1 MKRATNRPKRDTNWR
16 TPPLTND
23 LGTPA
28 GLGSL
33 ARQEEN
39 NNAMDMSIALG
50 VGLGIGLA
58 VLGAG
63 IGQGMTANGAV
74 SGISRQPEAA
84 GKIQT
89 AMIIGLALIES
100 LVILTFVVVNGM
112 AGKVPAPAKT
122 EGTGASLTRPIDA
135 KTKVAMN
142 NVDRLTGSVS
152 Q

>member
-1 MKRATNRPKRDTNWR
+1 MDT
-16 TPPLTND
+16 T
-23 LGTPA
+23 
-28 GLGSL
+28 
-33 ARQEEN
+33 
-39 NNAMDMSIALG
+39 IAIG

-112 AGKVPAPAKT
+112 AGKVPAPTTTPTA
-122 EGTGASLTRPIDA
+122 AITRPSDEAVA
-135 KTKVAMN
+135 KNDTSGMKIVT
-142 NVDRLTGSVS
+142 DK
-152 Q
+152 

>member
-1 MKRATNRPKRDTNWR
+1 MANTCRRHL
-16 TPPLTND
+16 TPPHKIYHLQNIANR
-23 LGTPA
+23 L
-28 GLGSL
+28 
-33 ARQEEN
+33 EEYETK
-39 NNAMDMSIALG
+39 MDTTIAIG

-74 SGISRQPEAA
+74 SGIARQPEAA

-112 AGKVPAPAKT
+112 AGKVPAPKAPAA
-122 EGTGASLTRPIDA
+122 GATGAIVRPS
-135 KTKVAMN
+135 TVAQN
-142 NVDRLTGSVS
+142 DGPIVINR
-152 Q
+152 

>member
-1 MKRATNRPKRDTNWR
+1 
-16 TPPLTND
+16 
-23 LGTPA
+23 
-28 GLGSL
+28 
-33 ARQEEN
+33 
-39 NNAMDMSIALG
+39 MSIALG

-63 IGQGMTANGAV
+63 IGQGLAAGNAV

-112 AGKVPAPAKT
+112 AGKIPAPTAAP
-122 EGTGASLTRPIDA
+122 EGAGASINRQMDKPVADVMSNKPNVVVA
-135 KTKVAMN
+135 KN
-142 NVDRLTGSVS
+142 
-152 Q
+152 

>member
-1 MKRATNRPKRDTNWR
+1 
-16 TPPLTND
+16 
-23 LGTPA
+23 
-28 GLGSL
+28 
-33 ARQEEN
+33 
-39 NNAMDMSIALG
+39 MDMSIALG

-112 AGKVPAPAKT
+112 AGKVPAPAAT
-122 EGTGASLTRPIDA
+122 GTGTGASLSRPMDQQ
-135 KTKVAMN
+135 TSLVTQNMDQVAGKAIN
-142 NVDRLTGSVS
+142 
-152 Q
+152 

>member
-1 MKRATNRPKRDTNWR
+1 
-16 TPPLTND
+16 
-23 LGTPA
+23 
-28 GLGSL
+28 
-33 ARQEEN
+33 
-39 NNAMDMSIALG
+39 MDMSIALG

-74 SGISRQPEAA
+74 SGIARQPEAA

-112 AGKVPAPAKT
+112 AGKVPAPAAAPGGG
-122 EGTGASLTRPIDA
+122 EASLVRPME
-135 KTKVAMN
+135 KGVAQNMTN
-142 NVDRLTGSVS
+142 NTNTYQVPNK
-152 Q
+152 

>member
-1 MKRATNRPKRDTNWR
+1 
-16 TPPLTND
+16 
-23 LGTPA
+23 
-28 GLGSL
+28 
-33 ARQEEN
+33 
-39 NNAMDMSIALG
+39 MDMSSALG

-74 SGISRQPEAA
+74 SGIARQPEAA

-112 AGKVPAPAKT
+112 AGKVPEAPKT
-122 EGTGASLTRPIDA
+122 TTPEASLVRPMD
-135 KTKVAMN
+135 KSVAQN
-142 NVDRLTGSVS
+142 
-152 Q
+152 

>member
-1 MKRATNRPKRDTNWR
+1 
-16 TPPLTND
+16 
-23 LGTPA
+23 
-28 GLGSL
+28 
-33 ARQEEN
+33 
-39 NNAMDMSIALG
+39 MSIALG

-63 IGQGMTANGAV
+63 IGQGMAANGAV

-112 AGKVPAPAKT
+112 AGKIPAPTAT
-122 EGTGASLTRPIDA
+122 GGAGASLTRPIDE

-142 NVDRLTGSVS
+142 NIDHMAGKVS